1 MNRKPETFF
10 NPERKELNL
19 AEFKK
24 TYFKILSPY
33 FNNIFADYFLK
44 IEVNRKS
51 EKQGTMIY
59 EVQFDEK
66 VANPLNVT
74 HGGALATL
82 MENLSTVSL
91 YYFKNLRY
99 KTLDI
104 SINYKNQV
112 ELNKPVKVYVHCQ
125 KIGFTTAFVEV
136 EVKNGNEVCTQG
148 SIIKSKMEAKF

>member
-1 MNRKPETFF
+1 MKRNEETIF
-10 NPERKELNL
+10 NAESKELNL
-19 AEFKK
+19 TEFKK

-33 FNNIFADYFLK
+33 FNNIFSDYFLK
-44 IEVNRKS
+44 IEVLRQS
-51 EKQGTMIY
+51 EQQGTIIY

-66 VANPLNVT
+66 VANPLNIT

-82 MENLSTVSL
+82 MENLATVSL
-91 YYFKNLRY
+91 FYFKNLKY

-136 EVKNGNEVCTQG
+136 EVKKGNEVTTQG
-148 SIIKSKMEAKF
+148 SIIKSKMDAKF